1 MGIPGD
7 PIIQKMLNDLNCHFC
22 GRDFEE
28 NSIEYET
35 VKSHFDKMKT
45 NLVDILDDNERSME
59 RRISDLSSSI
69 PNLKFSQKRAKED
82 FTEYNK
88 KISSNKQSIDQIQKE
103 ISDIRA
109 EISTLIKQNSSIKD
123 IDSTKIKS
131 SFNSIEADLSRKTK
145 TRDSL
150 NRRKI
155 EIEQDIVKEQANLR
169 NNSSNNEELK
179 NTPESISLSYIEII
193 EKLAKDQILIEK
205 KSFINQIEKQ
215 ANSIQE
221 SIIKNPNLV
230 VLYSKINPEDY
241 TIEFVDKNGN
251 PNPGHGA
258 QNDLAKLSIISSVLK
273 LSSSKMNQVF
283 PFIVD
288 APASAFD
295 DTIYKPFIESLSK
308 NFSQSIVILKD
319 IDKEIDY
326 YVEQDYT
333 NNIYQLNK
341 DLTEDDSA
349 SMTSSVTKIEKL
361 K

>member
-1 MGIPGD
+1 MCQYRDQIKE
-7 PIIQKMLNDLNCHFC
+7 II
-22 GRDFEE
+22 
-28 NSIEYET
+28 
-35 VKSHFDKMKT
+35 
-45 NLVDILDDNERSME
+45 DNEE
-59 RRISDLSSSI
+59 
-69 PNLKFSQKRAKED
+69 K
-82 FTEYNK
+82 K
-88 KISSNKQSIDQIQKE
+88 KI
-103 ISDIRA
+103 
-109 EISTLIKQNSSIKD
+109 
-123 IDSTKIKS
+123 
-131 SFNSIEADLSRKTK
+131 
-145 TRDSL
+145 
-150 NRRKI
+150 
-155 EIEQDIVKEQANLR
+155 
-169 NNSSNNEELK
+169 
-179 NTPESISLSYIEII
+179 IEII
-193 EKLAKDQILIEK
+193 EKLAMNQILIEK

-230 VLYSKINPEDY
+230 VLYSKINPDDY

>member
-1 MGIPGD
+1 M
-7 PIIQKMLNDLNCHFC
+7 
-22 GRDFEE
+22 
-28 NSIEYET
+28 
-35 VKSHFDKMKT
+35 
-45 NLVDILDDNERSME
+45 
-59 RRISDLSSSI
+59 
-69 PNLKFSQKRAKED
+69 
-82 FTEYNK
+82 
-88 KISSNKQSIDQIQKE
+88 
-103 ISDIRA
+103 
-109 EISTLIKQNSSIKD
+109 
-123 IDSTKIKS
+123 
-131 SFNSIEADLSRKTK
+131 
-145 TRDSL
+145 
-150 NRRKI
+150 
-155 EIEQDIVKEQANLR
+155 R

-179 NTPESISLSYIEII
+179 NSPESISLSYIEII
-193 EKLAKDQILIEK
+193 EKLAEDQILIEK

-326 YVEQDYT
+326 YVKQDYT

-341 DLTEDDSA
+341 DLTDDNSA
-349 SMTSSVTKIEKL
+349 SMTSSVTNIKKL